1 MLKYILLIC
10 CLNAQSQDS
19 KPLISAARFLNSALI
34 QKDSLLLVKLL
45 HPSLSYG
52 HSNGWVENKQEVIEN
67 NVSGY
72 LIYKN
77 ILVDSFQCQVSKKYA
92 VIRFQAIHDVILKGK
107 AIQLKLHVCQVW
119 IKFHKHW
126 VLLARQSTK
135 ID

>member
-19 KPLISAARFLNSALI
+19 KPLISAARSLNSALI

-67 NVSGY
+67 NVS
-72 LIYKN
+72 
-77 ILVDSFQCQVSKKYA
+77 
-92 VIRFQAIHDVILKGK
+92 
-107 AIQLKLHVCQVW
+107 
-119 IKFHKHW
+119 
-126 VLLARQSTK
+126 
-135 ID
+135 